1 MKTNNNYLKKIYLV
15 MDQWKQDMENYEKIK
30 LLTDAFMNA
39 RTEHE
44 IDDIVMANLQFID
57 RVGLWKLANNAKK
70 RIRNLHT
77 IKMKLT
83 EKIYLN

>member
-70 RIRNLHT
+70 RIRNLQR